1 MPEIVRVKY
10 NYKTSYL
17 QIEFDL
23 NMFDEIIDY
32 NNRERLDEL
41 KL

>member
-10 NYKTSYL
+10 NYKKSYL